1 MVDLNGTLLAQFINF
16 FILAA
21 VLGKFAYKPILKV
34 MADRKNRIAADLD
47 GAERARKAAEEMQNE
62 YQTQLKN
69 ARAEAQVI
77 VDKAVQQAEKE
88 TQAQLTAVR
97 EQINQEKDRARTEIA
112 NERESALREM
122 REEVVSL
129 SMAVAGKLLK
139 KNMNNDLN
147 AKLVADC
154 IEKLDA
160 QSVGR

>member
-1 MVDLNGTLLAQFINF
+1 
-16 FILAA
+16 
-21 VLGKFAYKPILKV
+21 

-47 GAERARKAAEEMQNE
+47 GAEQARKAAEEMQNE
-62 YQTQLKN
+62 YQSQLKN

-97 EQINQEKDRARTEIA
+97 EQINQEKDRARAEIA